1 MWILLQVI
9 AVIVNLVTLAATAK
23 QVNYSSV
30 KMLLISLNWIGQLLF
45 LKLSFLQILKAHFWR
60 LYFTLYR

>member
-45 LKLSFLQILKAHFWR
+45 LKLCFLQILKAHFGR